1 MCAFR
6 QMGRQTC
13 LTLWMVACNRAP
25 RSWGKKKAICPASK
39 EELWRC
45 ESRISWVDAAA
56 RANTADMPKAEW
68 APWGKTPLRV
78 FEDNEEHFL
87 QPKSQ
92 RTFTCFLFFSWKYLA
107 NPILALLQLSR
118 GFHFSREVGMRE
130 AIALVLLRQLHIE
143 LEIVPTILLQI
154 NGFHGSLKK
163 PSQSL
168 VHFSESNMN
177 KTSYVTVL
185 HQIPLDLWQGYLQEG
200 VHQLNIWSVH
210 CSLKILWDLASRM
223 WEHIPLPTAKTQEAQ
238 ASIDDTWR
246 KHPKHLLL
254 TVTAT
259 SDCLQQFLRFGGWC
273 GIAYLPQTLPVP
285 TELGK
290 TTGTSDPIRQVQTN
304 PALHDGFPPA
314 SARGRVQGQYT
325 PGNPIHRIQDF
336 EALALGKTIKESQQ
350 LVPLFATSS
359 TFERWR
365 NSLQLVPLFGF
376 MKKPQQLPTH
386 ATSPWCASSST

>member
-143 LEIVPTILLQI
+143 LEIVPTILLQVGKSMDSMDHWRNQVNHWSISVSQIWTRLHMWLSFIKFRLICGKDISKKGSI
-154 NGFHGSLKK
+154 NSTYDPYIAASRYSGTWRAECVNISPCQPQK
-163 PSQSL
+163 PRRR
-168 VHFSESNMN
+168 
-177 KTSYVTVL
+177 K
-185 HQIPLDLWQGYLQEG
+185 
-200 VHQLNIWSVH
+200 HQLMT
-210 CSLKILWDLASRM
+210 RG
-223 WEHIPLPTAKTQEAQ
+223 
-238 ASIDDTWR
+238 ASIPSTS
-246 KHPKHLLL
+246 LL
-254 TVTAT
+254 
-259 SDCLQQFLRFGGWC
+259 
-273 GIAYLPQTLPVP
+273 
-285 TELGK
+285 
-290 TTGTSDPIRQVQTN
+290 
-304 PALHDGFPPA
+304 
-314 SARGRVQGQYT
+314 
-325 PGNPIHRIQDF
+325 
-336 EALALGKTIKESQQ
+336 
-350 LVPLFATSS
+350 
-359 TFERWR
+359 
-365 NSLQLVPLFGF
+365 
-376 MKKPQQLPTH
+376 
-386 ATSPWCASSST
+386 